1 MNIAAALPG
10 VAIPGGAPPLQPQLF
25 NDNYQVQNLSSRK
38 GKIYGKK
45 KEDPRDQYQSD
56 PQEKKKIER
65 NAKRCRLSVSEYLR
79 KLAMKIEPKALPPKE
94 IEDSLMR
101 LSEVADEIRAAGSRS
116 NDPGF
121 RDFCNSYSEKVY
133 RILVETLQLMMHFR
147 PGSEDE
153 ADGDY

>member
-1 MNIAAALPG
+1 MGKRKRNLGINIR
-10 VAIPGGAPPLQPQLF
+10 VT
-25 NDNYQVQNLSSRK
+25 
-38 GKIYGKK
+38 
-45 KEDPRDQYQSD
+45 
-56 PQEKKKIER
+56 PQEKKKIVR

-116 NDPGF
+116 NDSGF
-121 RDFCNSYSEKVY
+121 KDFCNSYSEKVY

-153 ADGDY
+153 TDGND